1 MNIFLKATA
10 AVLTALI
17 LWLYLSKNN
26 RESATLLTLT
36 ACAVVML
43 SAVTLLRPVLDFI
56 DTLQVTGNLDKDLL
70 SVMLKAVGI
79 GMIAEFSVLI
89 CKDSGNET
97 MGKALQI
104 LSTVVILC
112 ISIPVFERLL
122 SLLDNILGSL

>member
-10 AVLTALI
+10 AIFTALI

-26 RESATLLTLT
+26 KEFATILTLV
-36 ACAVVML
+36 ACSVVML
-43 SAVTLLRPVLDFI
+43 SAITLLRPVLDFI
-56 DTLQVTGNLDKDLL
+56 DTLQVTGDLDPDLL
-70 SVMLKAVGI
+70 SVILKSVGI
-79 GMIAEFSVLI
+79 GIIAEFSVLI
-89 CKDSGNET
+89 CKDAGNET
-97 MGKALQI
+97 IGKALQI